1 MRTNDFLR
9 GHGAHG
15 DNIETTPTSNQAR
28 RKRMTFGYAEEELQ
42 AATYASLRA
51 HATSERAKALVA
63 KLASM
68 VEDQTIKSGLRKKK
82 RKETAGKLD
91 YATGA
96 FLADLLRPLD
106 ADEPNG
112 WVYRSLKKTAFTGAT
127 VTRRTFEQL
136 YEGLK
141 GLAFLDHV
149 PGHKVAKDRYEDRTQ
164 YASRFRATPALL
176 RFCTEQGVEPTK
188 ARDHFEFEY
197 DLPKHPVEKRARK
210 EKSWYGKT
218 KLAGK
223 PMEFEKT
230 DYVEFMENSIRE
242 LNAYFA
248 KKILRGGAHH
258 GYVRIFSNGDDPDFD
273 WDKGGRFYSQHV
285 NDSYQAMSG
294 TRRRMMTIN
303 GEPVVEIDI
312 RASYLTIFLSMHGI
326 QLDATKDPYELQG
339 FGQEHRTAVK
349 QWFTGTFG
357 NTKPIRRW
365 PSDMLKD
372 EPTLSQYRV
381 ASITEAVM
389 AKYPALATWG
399 QPLNGRILSWADLMF
414 LESDVMF
421 GAMLNLMHIHDTPS
435 LSVHDSLIV
444 PASKAEKA
452 GEAMTMSFHAKQ
464 RVEPLLKINQP
475 IISEEGDLGEA
486 KGRDWREARV
496 NRGGT

>member
-1 MRTNDFLR
+1 M
-9 GHGAHG
+9 
-15 DNIETTPTSNQAR
+15 TPDYTQ
-28 RKRMTFGYAEEELQ
+28 EDLQ

-51 HATSERAKALVA
+51 HATTEQAKALVA
-63 KLASM
+63 KLSSM
-68 VEDQTIKSGLRKKK
+68 VEERTIQLGLRKKK
-82 RKETAGKLD
+82 RKDTAGKLE

-112 WVYRSLKKTAFTGAT
+112 WVYRSLKKASFTGAA
-127 VTRRTFEQL
+127 VPRRTFDQL
-136 YEGLK
+136 VGGLK

-149 PGHKVAKDRYEDRTQ
+149 PGHKVSDEREDTGM
-164 YASRFRATPALL
+164 YAARFRATPAFL
-176 RFCTEQGVEPTK
+176 RFCAEHGVEPTK
-188 ARDHFEFEY
+188 VLDHFEFEY
-197 DLPKHPVEKRARK
+197 DLPKNPIEKRARK
-210 EKSWYGKT
+210 EKHWYSKT
-218 KLAGK
+218 KPPGK
-223 PMEFEKT
+223 VMEFERT
-230 DYVEFMENSIRE
+230 DHVEFMENSIRE
-242 LNAYFA
+242 LNAYFD
-248 KKILRGGAHH
+248 KQTLRGGAHH
-258 GYVRIFSNGDDPDFD
+258 GYVRIFSNGDDPDFN
-273 WDKGGRFYSQHV
+273 WNKGGRFYSQHV
-285 NDSYQAMSG
+285 NDSYQSMSG

-349 QWFTGTFG
+349 QWFSGTFG

-365 PSDMLKD
+365 PPEMVKD
-372 EPTLSQYRV
+372 EPKLSQYRV

-414 LESDVMF
+414 LESNVMY
-421 GAMLNLMHIHDTPS
+421 GAMLNLMHIHDTAS

-444 PASKAEKA
+444 PVSKAEIAK
-452 GEAMTMSFHAKQ
+452 EAITMSFHAKQ

-475 IISEEGDLGEA
+475 IISEEGGPREA
-486 KGRDWREARV
+486 KGEMEGSKGEQ
-496 NRGGT
+496 RGDLGGGIDGGD